1 MASKLDRLQKKG
13 FKVNEA
19 ALSKIARG
27 DQEPGGEYS
36 EINIDDI
43 EENPDNALYRELDT
57 EEDIALLADDIR
69 RAGLLHNLVV
79 FPKTGVGGKY
89 VLLSGER
96 RLRAARM
103 AGLSEVPCIVMELD
117 LEEASFIALVENL
130 QRNDLDFL
138 EESRG
143 IAQLIRLF
151 GLSQEEC
158 ARRLGKSQSAVANK
172 LRLLRLPE
180 DVLNAMRN
188 AGLTERHGRALLRLE
203 TPDEQRAALA
213 YILSRDLNVAATDAY
228 IDRLLE
234 AKAAP
239 ESERQKTF
247 ILKDV
252 RVFLNTISHSLDLMK
267 QGGIDAGMQRQET
280 DDALIL
286 TINIP
291 KVRRR
296 EPDAQRGEP
305 VPVG

>member
-1 MASKLDRLQKKG
+1 MQFSNHSGRAQRGGIVYLAVDAIAPSAVQPRQNFPPAQL
-13 FKVNEA
+13 EE
-19 ALSKIARG
+19 LSRSIA
-27 DQEPGGEYS
+27 EYGVLS
-36 EINIDDI
+36 PLTVRPR
-43 EENPDNALYRELDT
+43 PDGYELV
-57 EEDIALLADDIR
+57 A
-69 RAGLLHNLVV
+69 
-79 FPKTGVGGKY
+79 
-89 VLLSGER
+89 GER

-203 TPDEQRAALA
+203 TSDEQRAALA

-252 RVFLNTISHSLDLMK
+252 RVFLNTIAHSLDLMK

-291 KVRRR
+291 KARRR